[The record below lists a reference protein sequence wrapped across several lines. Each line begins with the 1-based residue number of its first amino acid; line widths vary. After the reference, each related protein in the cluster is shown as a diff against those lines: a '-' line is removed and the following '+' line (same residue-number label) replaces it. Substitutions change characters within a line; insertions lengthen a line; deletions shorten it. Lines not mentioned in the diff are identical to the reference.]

1 MLSVHA
7 LRVPRHGDAS
17 VLTVEDLELPDPR
30 AGQALVQ
37 VAASGVNFI
46 DIYQREGIYPVK
58 LPFTL
63 GLEGAGTVVAVGPDT
78 PLAVGDRVAWAMRP
92 GSAATHALVDAA
104 ALVPVPDDVT
114 LEDAAAAMLQGMT
127 AHFLTT
133 STYAVTE
140 GSSVLVHAAAGGV
153 GQWLVQICAAR
164 GATVIATAGTQA
176 KRELALQLGAD
187 HAIDYTA
194 YDSPEALAAAVR
206 EANGGRGVDV
216 AYDGVGKS
224 TFDASLASLR
234 PRGMVVL
241 FGGASGQ
248 VPPVDLQRLNAAG
261 SVFVTRPSLAHHVL
275 DRDELLWRARE
286 VFDWLQIGAVH
297 LQIGG
302 TYPLAEAAAAYT
314 ALASRE
320 TTGKLLLI
328 P

>member
-1 MLSVHA
+1 MLSVRA

-17 VLTVEDLELPDPR
+17 VLTVDEIELPDPR

-104 ALVPVPDDVT
+104 ALVPVPDDVP

-216 AYDGVGKS
+216 AYDGVGKA
-224 TFDASLASLR
+224 TFDASLSSLR
-234 PRGMVVL
+234 RRGMLVL
-241 FGGASGQ
+241 FGGSSGQ

-261 SVFVTRPSLAHHVL
+261 SVFVTRPTLAHYVA
-275 DRDELLWRARE
+275 DREELLWRAGE
-286 VFDWLQIGAVH
+286 VFDALVSRRVRLQV
-297 LQIGG
+297 GG
-302 TYPLAEAAAAYT
+302 EFSLDQATAAYG
-314 ALASRE
+314 ALEGRAS
-320 TTGKLLLI
+320 TGKLI
-328 P
+328 FRI

>member
-1 MLSVHA
+1 MLSARA
-7 LRVPRHGDAS
+7 LRVPRRGDVS
-17 VLTVEDLELPDPR
+17 VLAVDTVELPEPR
-30 AGQALVQ
+30 PGQALVE

-46 DIYQREGIYPVK
+46 DIYQREGIYPVA

-78 PLAVGDRVAWAMRP
+78 HLSPGDRVAWAMRP
-92 GSAATHALVDAA
+92 GSAATHALV
-104 ALVPVPDDVT
+104 
-114 LEDAAAAMLQGMT
+114 DAAAAMLQGMT

-164 GATVIATAGTQA
+164 GATVIATAGTAA
-176 KRELALQLGAD
+176 KRELALTLGAD

-194 YDSPEALAAAVR
+194 YDTPEALAAAVR

-248 VPPVDLQRLNAAG
+248 VTPVDLQRLNAAG

-275 DRDELLWRARE
+275 DREELLWRATE
-286 VFDWLQIGAVH
+286 VFDWLRIGAVH

-302 TYPLAEAAAAYT
+302 TYRLSEAGAAYT
-314 ALASRE
+314 ALASRA